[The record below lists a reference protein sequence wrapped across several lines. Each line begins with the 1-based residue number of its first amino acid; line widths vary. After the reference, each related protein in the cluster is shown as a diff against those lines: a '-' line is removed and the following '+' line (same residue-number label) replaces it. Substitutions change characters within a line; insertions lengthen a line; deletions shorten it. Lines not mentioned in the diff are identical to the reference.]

1 MKATLVRTHIEN
13 FAKNIRTFWFE
24 PELPLDQISGQY
36 IEMTLHHDKPDDRG
50 EKRWFTLSSS
60 PTDAPLVSITTIFA
74 ADKGSSFKQALA
86 KLKPGDTLSI
96 SDPMGDFVLPK
107 DSTIPLVFVA
117 GGIGITPF
125 HSIIK
130 WLYDTKQARDI
141 SFIYSVATEHELVFQ
156 DLFEHYGLQRH
167 IIVGHP
173 EGTWDGATGQLSG
186 KRILTLA
193 KPSEDAL
200 IYISGPETMV
210 ESLDSQLARHGI
222 AKSRLV
228 GDFFP
233 GYPTV

>member
-13 FAKNIRTFWFE
+13 LAKNVRTFWFE
-24 PELPLDQISGQY
+24 PERPLDQISGQY
-36 IEMTLHHDKPDDRG
+36 IEMTLHHAKPDDRG

-60 PTDAPLVSITTIFA
+60 PTDAPLVSITTKFA
-74 ADKGSSFKQALA
+74 GEVGSSFKKALG
-86 KLKPGDTLSI
+86 KLKPGDTVSV

-107 DSTIPLVFVA
+107 DNTIPLIFVA

-130 WLYDTKQARDI
+130 WLHDTKQERDI
-141 SFIYSVATEHELVFQ
+141 RFIYSIATERELVFQ
-156 DLFEHYGLQRH
+156 DLFEHYGLHQH
-167 IIVGHP
+167 MIVDHP

-186 KRILTLA
+186 RRILELT

-200 IYISGPETMV
+200 IYISGPEPTV
-210 ESLDSQLARHGI
+210 ESLDSQLTNHGI

-233 GYPTV
+233 GYPSV